1 MHFYWA
7 RVRWIEISKGN
18 GEDAGVVDGE
28 VGEGD
33 VEVFFLLLLWSPVVP
48 VGLSSVAGCL
58 DAVTGF
64 GIRA

>member
-1 MHFYWA
+1 M
-7 RVRWIEISKGN
+7 
-18 GEDAGVVDGE
+18 VDGE